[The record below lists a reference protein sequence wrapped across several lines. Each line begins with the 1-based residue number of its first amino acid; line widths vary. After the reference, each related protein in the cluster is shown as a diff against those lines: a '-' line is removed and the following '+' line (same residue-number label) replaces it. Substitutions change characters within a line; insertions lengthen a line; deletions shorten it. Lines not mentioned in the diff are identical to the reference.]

1 MKKLLL
7 LSIAFITLL
16 SCNNTK
22 KVVEETPKPSDFD
35 KSVFN
40 DNITVSNG
48 RLIAKTRPVSEL
60 DKKSV
65 APQVPENITP
75 VTVEINPLKVAP
87 QPKVEPMTLPLVKN
101 ITLAHQ
107 SFNTLLQNNVSVNG
121 NVNYEGFKRNRKV
134 LSNYIKALG
143 ENIPQDDWT
152 QNEKLAYWMNAY
164 NAMTID
170 LILRNWPVESIKDIK
185 KPWDQ
190 RYWKLG
196 DKYYNLEEIEHQI
209 LRKMGDARIH
219 FGINCA
225 SFSCPP
231 LLNEA
236 FTAAKVASQL
246 NIVATKF
253 INDSSRNMISENS
266 IEISKIFDWFSKDF
280 KQNGSVIDYLNKF
293 SEVKISEDAKVRY
306 MDYNWELNK

>member
-35 KSVFN
+35 KSVIN

-75 VTVEINPLKVAP
+75 VTVEINPPKVVP

-107 SFNTLLQNNVSVNG
+107 SFNTLLQNNVSANG